1 MGRKLESYRV
11 LIPYSEPGIRE
22 WLDKQRRPNMSVYML
37 IRQHLA
43 DTEEP
48 MDVLET
54 IKVSKARHRKSV
66 EEVAK
71 DSGFKVKKA
80 VKKSAAP
87 QNVEQVESEHR
98 VLERKVETANNN
110 TDDGASAMESLFNH

>member
-11 LIPYSEPGIRE
+11 LIPYSEPGIRA

-54 IKVSKARHRKSV
+54 ITVSRARHKKTV
-66 EEVAK
+66 EDVAK
-71 DSGFKVKKA
+71 DAGFKVKKA
-80 VKKSAAP
+80 VRKAVQSEP
-87 QNVEQVESEHR
+87 TVEKEPEHTASVESPE
-98 VLERKVETANNN
+98 VTG
-110 TDDGASAMESLFNH
+110 DGADVMRSVFGH

>member
-11 LIPYSEPGIRE
+11 LIPYSEPGIRA

-54 IKVSKARHRKSV
+54 ITVSRSRHKKTV
-66 EEVAK
+66 EDVAK
-71 DSGFKVKKA
+71 DAGFKVKKA
-80 VKKSAAP
+80 VKKPIVP
-87 QNVEQVESEHR
+87 QSVEQAESEHR
-98 VLERKVETANNN
+98 TLERKVEAVNNN
-110 TDDGASAMESLFNH
+110 ADSGADDMASLFPH

>member
-11 LIPYSEPGIRE
+11 LIPYSEPGIRA

-54 IKVSKARHRKSV
+54 ITVSRTRHKKTV
-66 EEVAK
+66 EDVAK
-71 DSGFKVKKA
+71 DAGFKVKKA
-80 VKKSAAP
+80 VKKPVVP
-87 QNVEQVESEHR
+87 QSTEQAEPEHR
-98 VLERKVETANNN
+98 TLERKVETVNNN
-110 TDDGASAMESLFNH
+110 ADSGSDDMASLFPH

>member
-11 LIPYSEPGIRE
+11 LIPYSEPGIRA

-54 IKVSKARHRKSV
+54 ITVSRTRHKKTV
-66 EEVAK
+66 EDVAK
-71 DSGFKVKKA
+71 DAGFKVKKA
-80 VKKSAAP
+80 VRKATQSEPVKETEPAQAP
-87 QNVEQVESEHR
+87 VE
-98 VLERKVETANNN
+98 ERPVNMN
-110 TDDGASAMESLFNH
+110 DGADVMRSVFGH

>member
-11 LIPYSEPGIRE
+11 LIPYSEPGIRA

-43 DTEEP
+43 DTEGP

-54 IKVSKARHRKSV
+54 ITVSKSRHKKTV
-66 EEVAK
+66 EDVAK
-71 DSGFKVKKA
+71 DAGFKVKKA
-80 VKKSAAP
+80 VKKPVVP
-87 QNVEQVESEHR
+87 QSTEQVEPEHR
-98 VLERKVETANNN
+98 TLERRVETANNN
-110 TDDGASAMESLFNH
+110 ADSGTDDMASLFPH

>member
-11 LIPYSEPGIRE
+11 LIPYSEPGIRA

-54 IKVSKARHRKSV
+54 ITVSRTRHKKTV
-66 EEVAK
+66 EDVAK
-71 DSGFKVKKA
+71 DAGFKVKKA
-80 VKKSAAP
+80 VRKAVQSEP
-87 QNVEQVESEHR
+87 TVE
-98 VLERKVETANNN
+98 K
-110 TDDGASAMESLFNH
+110 

>member
-11 LIPYSEPGIRE
+11 LIPYSEPGIRA

-54 IKVSKARHRKSV
+54 ITVSRARHKKTV
-66 EEVAK
+66 EDVAR
-71 DSGFKVKKA
+71 DAGFKVKKA
-80 VKKSAAP
+80 VKKPVVP
-87 QNVEQVESEHR
+87 QETGQAEQEHR
-98 VLERKVETANNN
+98 TLERKVEAVNNN
-110 TDDGASAMESLFNH
+110 AGSGADDMASLFPH

>member
-11 LIPYSEPGIRE
+11 LIPYSEPGIRA

-54 IKVSKARHRKSV
+54 ITVSRTRHKKTV
-66 EEVAK
+66 EDVAK
-71 DSGFKVKKA
+71 DAGFKVKKA
-80 VKKSAAP
+80 VKKSVVP
-87 QNVEQVESEHR
+87 QETEQAEPEHR
-98 VLERKVETANNN
+98 TLERKVETVNNN
-110 TDDGASAMESLFNH
+110 ADSGADDMASLFPH

>member
-11 LIPYSEPGIRE
+11 LIPYSEPGIRA

-54 IKVSKARHRKSV
+54 ITVSRSRHKKTA
-66 EEVAK
+66 EDVAK
-71 DSGFKVKKA
+71 DAGFKVKKA
-80 VKKSAAP
+80 VKKPIVP
-87 QNVEQVESEHR
+87 QETEQAEPEHR
-98 VLERKVETANNN
+98 ILERKAEAVNNN
-110 TDDGASAMESLFNH
+110 ADSGADDMASLFLH

>member
-11 LIPYSEPGIRE
+11 LIPYSEPGIRA

-54 IKVSKARHRKSV
+54 ITVSRTRHKKTV
-66 EEVAK
+66 EDVAK
-71 DSGFKVKKA
+71 DAGFKVKKA
-80 VKKSAAP
+80 VKKPVVP
-87 QNVEQVESEHR
+87 QEAGQAELEHR
-98 VLERKVETANNN
+98 TLERKVETVNNSA
-110 TDDGASAMESLFNH
+110 DDGASAMESLFNH

>member
-11 LIPYSEPGIRE
+11 LIPYSEPGIRA

-54 IKVSKARHRKSV
+54 ITVSKSRHKKTV
-66 EEVAK
+66 EDVAK
-71 DSGFKVKKA
+71 DAGFKVKKA
-80 VKKSAAP
+80 VKKSIVL
-87 QNVEQVESEHR
+87 QNTEQAEPEHR
-98 VLERKVETANNN
+98 TLERKVEAVNNN
-110 TDDGASAMESLFNH
+110 TDSGADDMASLFPH

>member
-11 LIPYSEPGIRE
+11 LIPYSEPGIRA

-54 IKVSKARHRKSV
+54 ITVSRARHKKTV
-66 EEVAK
+66 EDVAK
-71 DSGFKVKKA
+71 DAGFKVKKA
-80 VKKSAAP
+80 VKKPVVP
-87 QNVEQVESEHR
+87 QETEQAEPEHR
-98 VLERKVETANNN
+98 TLERSVETANNN
-110 TDDGASAMESLFNH
+110 ADSGADDMASLFPH

>member
-11 LIPYSEPGIRE
+11 LIPYSEPGIRA

-54 IKVSKARHRKSV
+54 ITVSKSRHKKTV
-66 EEVAK
+66 EDVAK
-71 DSGFKVKKA
+71 DAGFKVKKA
-80 VKKSAAP
+80 VKKPIVP
-87 QNVEQVESEHR
+87 QETEQAEPEHR
-98 VLERKVETANNN
+98 TLERKVEMVNNN
-110 TDDGASAMESLFNH
+110 ADSGADDMASLFPH